1 VGFAQLTLDAVH
13 ELMPHPPAAELNRLY
28 VQERFT
34 AHGIGKAL
42 LARAETLA
50 RAEGASTMWLTAWVG
65 NARALAFYPRCGYQ
79 DRGPTLYEF
88 RGEQH
93 GNRLFAKALDA

>member
-1 VGFAQLTLDAVH
+1 
-13 ELMPHPPAAELNRLY
+13 LNRLY
-28 VQERFT
+28 VQERF
-34 AHGIGKAL
+34 AGRGLGKAL

-79 DRGPTLYEF
+79 DFGPTIYEF